1 MHASLRSIS
10 VITASLDVL
19 KEKVKVGT
27 KKCSCDDSLSAVTAF
42 TSLIAGTTYDWS

>member
-1 MHASLRSIS
+1 MHASLIS
-10 VITASLDVL
+10 VSVTTASLDVR

-42 TSLIAGTTYDWS
+42 TSFIAGTTCD